1 MKKIKE
7 LIKKVREN
15 SYQRV
20 LIELILGT
28 LLFNVNSTVG
38 ILVIMIFLAEIVV
51 AKPDNMLFIYLFLS
65 FFDEVLQLDCLGGS
79 ISRIIM
85 VVIGIRLS
93 INVLKNKI
101 KPDRHEI
108 GVGLFFLVSFIV
120 GIITYKNINTE
131 VLIILFNIFIF
142 ILFSMNIKL
151 KTTEEVENF
160 IEKLLFTIV
169 IAVLNSVI
177 YGLIG
182 NSFMKELDG
191 ENIVYRFK
199 GTYEPNFM
207 SMFINLGIV
216 SILSLKNKKADKKI
230 PYLLCSILIIANILT
245 VSMTG
250 LAAMC
255 IVLFSYI
262 IINRKNFKEEIKDIV
277 IIAVITI
284 SLFSII
290 QVSQNLLKGYQQT
303 LTEKNQ
309 INVISKGNTVA
320 EQDETQKQEIT
331 IKNDTFVIQEQGNM
345 KDFNKEDKK
354 NTESNNLT
362 KRLEF
367 LKEILIKGDLGRFT
381 SGRIPLMVTFMNA
394 SFNRPIGNILFGNDA
409 ATKKVFSDYF
419 YTDKYSHNS
428 YMDVL
433 YNFGIIGFVIVIT
446 YIFKKVHNNIYLKN
460 SLVDN
465 KYKGTIK
472 LIRIML
478 LIYAFAL
485 SLYTKRMFLI
495 FFLL

>member
-1 MKKIKE
+1 MIPSIQ
-7 LIKKVREN
+7 LINPKKVSEEK
-15 SYQRV
+15 YMD
-20 LIELILGT
+20 IET
-28 LLFNVNSTVG
+28 SQYSNFKSFDSFEFNIIN
-38 ILVIMIFLAEIVV
+38 LNNELAWH
-51 AKPDNMLFIYLFLS
+51 YS
-65 FFDEVLQLDCLGGS
+65 
-79 ISRIIM
+79 
-85 VVIGIRLS
+85 
-93 INVLKNKI
+93 
-101 KPDRHEI
+101 
-108 GVGLFFLVSFIV
+108 
-120 GIITYKNINTE
+120 YKN
-131 VLIILFNIFIF
+131 
-142 ILFSMNIKL
+142 
-151 KTTEEVENF
+151 
-160 IEKLLFTIV
+160 
-169 IAVLNSVI
+169 
-177 YGLIG
+177 
-182 NSFMKELDG
+182 
-191 ENIVYRFK
+191 FK
-199 GTYEPNFM
+199 NDKDFM

-394 SFNRPIGNILFGNDA
+394 SFNRPSGNILFGNDA

>member
-7 LIKKVREN
+7 LIKRIREK
-15 SYQRV
+15 SYQRII
-20 LIELILGT
+20 IELILGT
-28 LLFNVNSTVG
+28 LLFNVNSMAG
-38 ILVIMIFLAEIVV
+38 ILLIMIFLAEIVV

-85 VVIGIRLS
+85 VAIGIRLS
-93 INVLKNKI
+93 INVLKNKL
-101 KPDRHEI
+101 KPDRNEI
-108 GVGLFFLVSFIV
+108 GIGLFFLVSFIV
-120 GIITYKNINTE
+120 GIITYRNINTE

-151 KTTEEVENF
+151 KTKEEVEKF

-177 YGLIG
+177 YGLIS
-182 NSFMKELDG
+182 NSFMQELDG
-191 ENIVYRFK
+191 ENIIYRFK

-207 SMFINLGIV
+207 SMFINLGII
-216 SILSLKNKKADKKI
+216 STLALKNKKSDKKI
-230 PYLLCSILIIANILT
+230 PYLLSSILIIANILT

-250 LAAMC
+250 LLAMC
-255 IVLFSYI
+255 VVLFSHI
-262 IINRKNFKEEIKDIV
+262 VINRKNFKEELKDIA

-290 QVSQNLLKGYQQT
+290 QVSQNLIKNYYQS
-303 LTEKNQ
+303 LTDPNEES
-309 INVISKGNTVA
+309 VIIKENA
-320 EQDETQKQEIT
+320 EPEPSEIQKQEIKIENET
-331 IKNDTFVIQEQGNM
+331 LIVQEQEVI
-345 KDFNKEDKK
+345 KDFSNENK
-354 NTESNNLT
+354 NSESSNLI
-362 KRLEF
+362 KRLDF

-433 YNFGIIGFVIVIT
+433 YNFGIIGFVIVII

-465 KYKGTIK
+465 KYRGTIK